1 MTLAMNIRVS
11 FPEYNGREAFVLTKV
26 SSVEIESSFKL
37 LTDRAII
44 RLPRNVKF
52 IDNKYNAKKVR
63 EVFRRGAPVSI
74 AFGYNGTYITEFE
87 GYVTQVSANI
97 PIEITCEDEMWKLK
111 QLPVN
116 ASFKSVSLQQLLEH
130 IVPGYKVDA
139 LEGVELGGVR
149 FAQTNVAAV
158 LDKLQNAP
166 YNLYSYMRGKT
177 LVCGKYYSDDSDQ
190 ETVNFHLER
199 NAVSNDLNYRN
210 AEDIVLKIKGVSVL
224 KDGKKIEVEIGDNGG
239 DTYQLTYY
247 NIEVEAEVKKLLQK
261 DYETKKRGGFDGSFT
276 AFGIP
281 SVRHGLKVKLES
293 QLYEDREGVYYIE
306 SVKKTFDKAKIRQ
319 VITLGGSVL

>member
-1 MTLAMNIRVS
+1 MTLAMNIRLT
-11 FPEYNGREAFVLTKV
+11 FPAFNGRRELIINKV
-26 SSVEIESSFKL
+26 SSVEVESSFKL
-37 LTDRAII
+37 LTDKALI

-52 IDNKYNAKKVR
+52 FDKNKVR
-63 EVFRRGAPVSI
+63 DVFRRGAPVI
-74 AFGYNGTYITEFE
+74 IEFGYNGEFVKEFE
-87 GYVTQVSANI
+87 GYVTQTSANI

-116 ASFKSVSLQQLLEH
+116 ASFKSVSLKKLLET
-130 IVPGYKVDA
+130 IAPGYDIDA

-158 LDKLQNAP
+158 LDELQKDP
-166 YNLYSYMRGKT
+166 YNLFSYMKGKQ

-190 ETVNFHLER
+190 ETVNFNLER

-210 AEDIVLKIKGVSVL
+210 AEDIILKIKGVSVL
-224 KDGKKIEVEIGDNGG
+224 KDGNKIEVEIGDDGG
-239 DTYQLTYY
+239 DVYTLTYY
-247 NIEVEAEVKKLLQK
+247 NIEAKAEVQKLLEK

-293 QLYEDREGVYYIE
+293 ELYEDRDGIYYIE
-306 SVKKTFDKAKIRQ
+306 SVKKTFGRSSIRQ
-319 VITLGGSVL
+319 EITLGGNVL

>member
-1 MTLAMNIRVS
+1 MNIKIT
-11 FPEYNGREAFVLTKV
+11 FPEFNGRREIILDKV
-26 SSVEIESSFKL
+26 SSVEVESSFKL
-37 LTDRAII
+37 LTDKAII

-52 IDNKYNAKKVR
+52 FDKNKVR
-63 EVFRRGAPVSI
+63 EVFRRGAPVMI
-74 AFGYNGTYITEFE
+74 AFGYNGTYNTEFE

-116 ASFKSVSLQQLLEH
+116 VSFKTVTLKKLLET
-130 IVPGYKVDA
+130 IAPGYNVDA

-166 YNLYSYMRGKT
+166 YNLFSYMKGKQ
-177 LVCGKYYSDDSDQ
+177 LVCGKYYSDDTNQD
-190 ETVNFHLER
+190 TVNFHLER

-210 AEDIVLKIKGVSVL
+210 AEDVILKIKGVSVL
-224 KDGKKIEVEIGDNGG
+224 KDGKKIEVEIGDDGG

-281 SVRHGLKVKLES
+281 SVSHGLRVKLES
-293 QLYEDREGVYYIE
+293 NLYEDRQGIYYIE
-306 SVKKTFDKAKIRQ
+306 SVKKTFDRSKIRQ